1 MSCPSAISTPVL
13 GVTMPHMMLISV
25 VLPAPFGPSSAKT
38 SPRWISRSTRS
49 SAFRPDAYV
58 LVRLEMEMIGG
69 MRVSNLAR
77 GAGWPRAR
85 CRGRRVVQHRQQGN
99 IRGPH
104 IHADPR
110 ENGMDLAPM
119 VGLMIEHLQYQGELR
134 R

>member
-69 MRVSNLAR
+69 MRVSNLS
-77 GAGWPRAR
+77 
-85 CRGRRVVQHRQQGN
+85 RRLVQHRQQGN

-104 IHADPR
+104 VHADPR
-110 ENGMDLAPM
+110 ENGVNL
-119 VGLMIEHLQYQGELR
+119 
-134 R
+134 